1 MAKTP
6 YVDNNGLLFIFNKI
20 KATFQQKE
28 AKKGLSTNDYTDA
41 DKNKLAGIE
50 SGAQVNPTKLSE
62 LENDKGF
69 VTAADIPDGA
79 AASTTTPKM
88 DGVAAIGS
96 ESGFA
101 RGDHVHPTDTS
112 RAPASL
118 RINGH
123 SLTEDFS
130 LTAADVDAIST
141 AQKGQVNGVA
151 SLGADGKVPSEQLP
165 SYVDDVVEGYY
176 SDGQFYEN
184 EGHTVLITGEKGKI
198 YLDVTTNT
206 SYRFGGTA
214 YTQIVS
220 SDMVPLTN
228 QEITDIF
235 NQSLADT

>member
-28 AKKGLSTNDYTDA
+28 ASKGLSTNDYTDA
-41 DKNKLAGIE
+41 EKNKLAGIE

-88 DGVAAIGS
+88 DGVAAVGS

-130 LTAADVDAIST
+130 LTSADVGAIPT
-141 AQKGQVNGVA
+141 TQKGQANGVA
-151 SLGADGKVPSEQLP
+151 SLGADGKVLSEQLP
-165 SYVDDVVEGYY
+165 SYVDDVIEGYY
-176 SDGQFYEN
+176 SDGQFYEDG
-184 EGHTVLITGEKGKI
+184 EHATLIAGEKGKI
-198 YLDVTTNT
+198 YLDLTTNT

-235 NQSLADT
+235 NQSLAAT

>member
-1 MAKTP
+1 MAKPP
-6 YVDNNGLLFIFNKI
+6 YLDNNGLLFVLNNI
-20 KATFQQKE
+20 KATYQQKE

-41 DKNKLAGIE
+41 DKNKLGGIE

-69 VTAADIPDGA
+69 VTAADIPEGA

-88 DGVAAIGS
+88 DGTAAVGS
-96 ESGFA
+96 ETAFA

-112 RAPASL
+112 RASARL
-118 RINGH
+118 TINGH

-130 LTAADVDAIST
+130 LTSADVGAIST
-141 AQKGQVNGVA
+141 TQKGQANGIA

-165 SYVDDVVEGYY
+165 SYVDDVIEGYY
-176 SDGQFYEN
+176 SDGQFYED
-184 EGHTVLITGEKGKI
+184 EGHATLIIGEKGKI
-198 YLDVTTNT
+198 YLDLTTNT
-206 SYRFGGTA
+206 SYRFGGSA

-235 NQSLADT
+235 NQSLAAT